1 MAYCGVS
8 DVRRRTP
15 SISPLD
21 VADSVF
27 STYILEAQ
35 DIIDSYL
42 TRFYSVPFVTI
53 PVTIK
58 IMCADIAAYYAM
70 RDYPDKIF
78 EDDLT
83 RIETS
88 YRLAI
93 DDLQSGKMM
102 LPGVDPISTG
112 NVRPFVYKVDSDRS
126 RWDDQ

>member
-15 SISPLD
+15 TISALD
-21 VADSVF
+21 VPDSVYQ
-27 STYILEAQ
+27 TYILEAG
-35 DIIDSYL
+35 DVIDSYL
-42 TRFYSVPFVTI
+42 SKYYSVPFITT
-53 PVTIK
+53 PLTIK

-88 YRLAI
+88 YKLAI
-93 DDLQSGKMM
+93 DDLQSGKM
-102 LPGVDPISTG
+102 LIPGVEPISKGT
-112 NVRPFVYKVDSDRS
+112 VTPFVYKVNSDQS
-126 RWDDQ
+126 RWEDQ

>member
-1 MAYCGVS
+1 MYCGVS

-21 VADSVF
+21 VADSVYN
-27 STYILEAQ
+27 TYILESQ
-35 DIIDSYL
+35 DVIDSYL
-42 TRFYSVPFVTI
+42 SKFYVVPFQTVPITI
-53 PVTIK
+53 RQ
-58 IMCADIAAYYAM
+58 MCADIAAYFAM

-93 DDLQSGKMM
+93 DDLQSGKMV
-102 LPGVDPISTG
+102 LPGATTVSTG
-112 NVRPFVYKVDSDRS
+112 NLRPYVYKVDSDRS
-126 RWDDQ
+126 RWEDQ

>member
-15 SISPLD
+15 SISALD
-21 VADSVF
+21 VPDSVF
-27 STYILEAQ
+27 NTYILEAQ

-42 TRFYSVPFVTI
+42 AKFYVVPFVVV
-53 PVTIK
+53 PVTVK

-78 EDDLT
+78 EDDLV

-93 DDLQSGKMM
+93 DELQNGKMS
-102 LPGVDPISTG
+102 LPGATEINSG
-112 NVRPFVYKVDSDRS
+112 NRFPFVYKVDSDRS
-126 RWDDQ
+126 RWEDQ

>member
-21 VADSVF
+21 VPDSVYQ
-27 STYILEAQ
+27 TYILEAQ
-35 DIIDSYL
+35 DVIDSYL
-42 TRFYSVPFVTI
+42 SAVYTVPFVTV
-53 PVTIK
+53 PLTIK

-70 RDYPDKIF
+70 RDYPDRVF
-78 EDDLT
+78 DDDIE

-93 DDLQSGKMM
+93 DDLQSEKMII
-102 LPGVDPISTG
+102 PGETRKIAATS
-112 NVRPFVYKVDSDRS
+112 PFVYKVNSDGS